1 MIVVVTENKK
11 THKQTILARL
21 EDDQLPE
28 AKDLLE
34 SFLRNNKGY
43 KGAVFIIMDNKLKR
57 IAKAKQSLFGKVS
70 VM

>member
-11 THKQTILARL
+11 THKQTILTRL
-21 EDDQLPE
+21 EDEQLPE
-28 AKDLLE
+28 AKDLLK

-43 KGAVFIIMDNKLKR
+43 KGAVFITMDNKFKR
-57 IAKAKQSLFGKVS
+57 IAKSKQSLFGKVS

>member
-34 SFLRNNKGY
+34 SFYAITKVIRSGIYNNG
-43 KGAVFIIMDNKLKR
+43 
-57 IAKAKQSLFGKVS
+57 
-70 VM
+70 